1 MSSNDITEKPE
12 DRAAPPVAVLETGGP
27 SVMAADEP
35 TFARTLAMIGG
46 AFVIFGGMALG
57 FNLAGAGARVST
69 GWAVLSLTV
78 GLSFLLFHAAFDR
91 DLQLR
96 RLYMMFGF
104 AVVVLGLILCVL
116 PYPDRVGGLFRW
128 AVPCL
133 LVGLLFLIS
142 FLRNEDDPA
151 VRNYSQLF
159 LGGVGA
165 VLAIAGV
172 LGGFLRVDYFLPMG
186 LVLGLVGLAFLAAFT
201 GSRGVGDDL
210 GFYAA
215 LALCLLGFLV
225 IVITLGRSIFPAT
238 GYRFFVSQ
246 GFLFLLVGLAYL
258 AVGAGLSLD
267 WPLFVLTRR
276 ELGSFFLS
284 PIAYLTLTA
293 FTVVGGL
300 QYGVFLL
307 FRLFDTEGGVVME
320 PIVHG
325 YFFSLFPVI
334 VAMFAPS
341 VLTMRLLSEEQR
353 SGTMEV
359 LLTAPVDETVI
370 VFSKF
375 LAALLM
381 YLIVW
386 IPLWLYLLAIPLM
399 GGSPFDYRPLLGF
412 LVTLTVTG
420 AGFIGMGLFFS
431 SVTRNQIA
439 AGVLTLAGMLVL
451 TAPHFLQGLFRD
463 PTLDKLLFHVSY
475 IDLWWETLR
484 GKIVP
489 QYLLF
494 YLSLAALSLFLTV
507 KVLESRKWR

>member
-1 MSSNDITEKPE
+1 MSSNDITEKPD
-12 DRAAPPVAVLETGGP
+12 DRPGLPVAVLETGGP

-46 AFVIFGGMALG
+46 ALVIFGGMALG
-57 FNLAGAGARVST
+57 FNLAGAGTRVST
-69 GWAVLSLTV
+69 GWAVLALTI
-78 GLSFLLFHAAFDR
+78 GLSMMLFHAAFDR
-91 DLQLR
+91 DVQLR
-96 RLYMMFGF
+96 RLYMIFGF
-104 AVVVLGLILCVL
+104 AVVALGLILCVV
-116 PYPDRVGGLFRW
+116 PWPDKVGDQFRW

-133 LVGLLFLIS
+133 LIGLLFLIS
-142 FLRNEDDPA
+142 FLRNEDDRPI
-151 VRNYSQLF
+151 RNYSQLF
-159 LGGVGA
+159 LGVVGA
-165 VLAIAGV
+165 ILAVAGV

-186 LVLGLVGLAFLAAFT
+186 LVLGLIGLAFLAAFIA
-201 GSRGVGDDL
+201 SRGISDDL

-215 LALCLLGFLV
+215 LAICLLGVLV

-284 PIAYLTLTA
+284 PIAYLTLA
-293 FTVVGGL
+293 GFTIVGGF
-300 QYGVFLL
+300 QYGFFLI
-307 FRLFDTEGGVVME
+307 RLFDNEGGMVME

-325 YFFSLFPVI
+325 YFYSLFPVI
-334 VAMFAPS
+334 VVIFVPS

-353 SGTMEV
+353 TGTMEV
-359 LLTAPVDETVI
+359 LLTAPVDETVV

-375 LAALLM
+375 IAALLM
-381 YLIVW
+381 FLIVW
-386 IPLWLYLLAIPLM
+386 TPFWLYLLAIPLM
-399 GGSPFDYRPLLGF
+399 GGTAFDYRPLLGF
-412 LVTLTVTG
+412 VVTLTVTG

-431 SVTRNQIA
+431 SVTKNQIA

-451 TAPHFLQGLFRD
+451 TAPHLVQGVFRD
-463 PTLDKLLFHVSY
+463 PTVGKVLFHVSY

-494 YLSLAALSLFLTV
+494 YLSLASLSLFLTV